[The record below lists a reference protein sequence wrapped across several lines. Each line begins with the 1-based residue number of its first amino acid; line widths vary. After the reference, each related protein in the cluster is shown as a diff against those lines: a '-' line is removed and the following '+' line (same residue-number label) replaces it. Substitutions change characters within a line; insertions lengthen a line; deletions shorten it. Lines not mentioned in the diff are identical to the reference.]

1 MTIIQIFDSR
11 NYLFKKIIVTLINAV
26 VRLAID
32 MITITIE
39 YSFAVDHVIRAKTFG
54 ARMTG
59 LAGGKIISSRYI
71 INMME
76 SQIHS
81 DVKLIEHRLT
91 LL

>member
-1 MTIIQIFDSR
+1 M
-11 NYLFKKIIVTLINAV
+11 

-59 LAGGKIISSRYI
+59 LAGGKIYYKHDGVTNSFCVPP
-71 INMME
+71 E
-76 SQIHS
+76 
-81 DVKLIEHRLT
+81 LIPPF
-91 LL
+91 

>member
-11 NYLFKKIIVTLINAV
+11 NHLFKKIIVTLINAV

-59 LAGGKIISSRYI
+59 LAGGKIYYKYDGVTNSF
-71 INMME
+71 
-76 SQIHS
+76 
-81 DVKLIEHRLT
+81 
-91 LL
+91 

>member
-39 YSFAVDHVIRAKTFG
+39 YSFAVGHVILAKTFG

-59 LAGGKIISSRYI
+59 LAGGKIYYKCDGVTNSF
-71 INMME
+71 
-76 SQIHS
+76 
-81 DVKLIEHRLT
+81 
-91 LL
+91 

>member
-1 MTIIQIFDSR
+1 M
-11 NYLFKKIIVTLINAV
+11 INAV

-59 LAGGKIISSRYI
+59 LAGGKIYFRYDGVT
-71 INMME
+71 N
-76 SQIHS
+76 SF
-81 DVKLIEHRLT
+81 
-91 LL
+91 

>member
-54 ARMTG
+54 AQMTG
-59 LAGGKIISSRYI
+59 LAGGKIYFRYDGVT
-71 INMME
+71 N
-76 SQIHS
+76 SF
-81 DVKLIEHRLT
+81 
-91 LL
+91 